1 MLQFAAMQSPNP
13 VAEACAQVGG
23 PASLA
28 RAVQVS
34 PPMVTQWLRGIRS
47 VSPDR
52 CPQIER
58 ATRGAV
64 QVEALRPDVAWSRIP
79 DADWPHPDGRPVIDV
94 ARRATA

>member
-1 MLQFAAMQSPNP
+1 MSDLIEKLGGT
-13 VAEACAQVGG
+13 VAV
-23 PASLA
+23 A
-28 RAVQVS
+28 RMTGVA
-34 PPMVTQWLRGIRS
+34 PPSVTAWRSRGI
-47 VSPDR
+47 PPER
-52 CPQIER
+52 CPIIER

>member
-1 MLQFAAMQSPNP
+1 MLQCDPMQELTPIAA
-13 VAEACAQVGG
+13 ACARVGG

-28 RAVQVS
+28 RAVQVT